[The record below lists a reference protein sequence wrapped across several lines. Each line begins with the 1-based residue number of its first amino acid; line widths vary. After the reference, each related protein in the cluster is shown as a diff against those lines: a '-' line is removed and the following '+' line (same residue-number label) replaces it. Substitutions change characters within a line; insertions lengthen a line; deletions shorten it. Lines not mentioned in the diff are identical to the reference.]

1 METHSGEKPYDCS
14 ECEFQCADER
24 TLNEHMKVHSGEKP
38 YDCSECEFQCADEIT
53 LNEHMK
59 SHIGEK
65 PSEVQKCSECTY
77 EYPTYEELQTHLI
90 THNIFACD
98 KCKFR
103 SNTKNGLKGH
113 LGKKHNDKFKC
124 SKCDFKGTSSTTLS
138 NHLKTHTGE
147 EICLAPQENEIKS
160 SQSTKRGLSVSP
172 DKKDLDNSKKRLI
185 S

>member
-1 METHSGEKPYDCS
+1 MET
-14 ECEFQCADER
+14 
-24 TLNEHMKVHSGEKP
+24 HSGEKP

-77 EYPTYEELQTHLI
+77 EYPTYEELRTHLI